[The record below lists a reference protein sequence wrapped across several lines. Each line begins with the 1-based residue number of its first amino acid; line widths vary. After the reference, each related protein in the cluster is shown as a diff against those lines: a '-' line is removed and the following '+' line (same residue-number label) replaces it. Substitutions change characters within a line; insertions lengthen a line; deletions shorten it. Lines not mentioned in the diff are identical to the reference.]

1 MLLISTITVSPSGW
15 NIKQETR
22 HRAKHIPLQDVPF
35 IACLSTVALPHWK
48 RALAG
53 MCCEIYRPPIH
64 YKGDILYNL
73 NVSLNLNIN
82 RHQRECVRVQDG
94 VPLYDVARLRQ
105 CFG

>member
-22 HRAKHIPLQDVPF
+22 HTAKHVPLQDVPF
-35 IACLSTVALPHWK
+35 IACLNTVALSHWK
-48 RALAG
+48 RTSVG
-53 MCCEIYRPPIH
+53 TCCEIYRPPRH

-73 NVSLNLNIN
+73 NISLDLNLHL
-82 RHQRECVRVQDG
+82 HQRECLRVQGD